1 MNYSTAETKITVVII
16 EDDTTIREGLT
27 YLINN
32 ESGYY
37 VSGSYSNAEEALKQL
52 KGELANVILLDINL
66 PGMSGIQAIVKL
78 KMIMPKAHILMLTV
92 YEDEENIFKSLTL
105 GASGYLTKNISAH
118 KIIEAIQE
126 VVDGGAPMSTN
137 VAKLVIKSFHKN
149 TQNSPLTKRET
160 EILEQVANGKS
171 RTKIA
176 VDLQIDVETVKTHIK
191 NIYEKLDVHSR
202 DEAIK
207 TAKDNKFI

>member
-66 PGMSGIQAIVKL
+66 PGMSGIQAIMKL